1 MTIPLLLL
9 AAAFVLILAN
19 GFFVAAEFG
28 LVTVERAE
36 AEKAAAEG
44 DRRARTVVEALK
56 QLSFQLSGT
65 QLGIT
70 ITSLV
75 VGMLAEPALA
85 ELLRGPLAAL
95 GLPEGVLSPLAVVVG
110 MLLASAIQMVIGEL
124 VPKNWAVSRPL
135 QVARF
140 VAGPQH
146 VFARLFRPV
155 ISALNTVANR
165 LVRALGVEPAEELA
179 SARTPGEL
187 VSLARH
193 SAQAGTL
200 EQDTADLFVRTLS
213 LGDLTAQHVMTPRV
227 KVSALQSSATAE
239 DVVNLTR
246 ATGLSRFPVYR
257 ERIDEIV
264 GMVHLKDALAVP
276 VHDRLRTTVGRIA
289 QPPVLVPETL
299 PVRPL
304 LTRLRSEQPI
314 AVVVDEYGG
323 TAGVVTLEDIVEELV
338 GEVRDEHDGLDL
350 PELAVAPPEDGRPS
364 WDVDGGL
371 RVDVLRRI
379 GLDAPE
385 GPYETVAGLVA
396 DLLGRIP
403 APGDRT
409 DLPGWRLTVR
419 QVDHYHAERV
429 RLTRTD
435 PAVETHAA
443 SSPPAPRTASAASAP
458 ARPAAAQAS
467 APGGSSAPV
476 PAAAPWSMTAAPGPG
491 TGTVLPHAVP
501 GGAAQTAERRGGTA
515 ATGREAVPDGDA
527 DTSGRAGR
535 PARSGSQAEAVR

>member
-1 MTIPLLLL
+1 MTTPLLLL
-9 AAAFVLILAN
+9 AAAFLLILAN

-28 LVTVERAE
+28 LVTVERPE
-36 AEKAAAEG
+36 AEKAATDG
-44 DRRARTVVEALK
+44 DKRARTVVDALK
-56 QLSFQLSGT
+56 ELSFQLSGT

-75 VGMLAEPALA
+75 VGMLAEPALGR
-85 ELLRGPLAAL
+85 LLATPFAAL
-95 GLPEGVLSPLAVVVG
+95 GLPDGVASGAAVLVG

-146 VFARLFRPV
+146 HFSRLFRPV

-165 LVRALGVEPAEELA
+165 LVRALGVEPADELA

-193 SAQAGTL
+193 SAQAGAL

-213 LGDLTAQHVMTPRV
+213 LGELTAQHVMTPRV
-227 KVSALQSSATAE
+227 KVSALQDSATAE

-257 ERIDEIV
+257 EKIDEIV
-264 GMVHLKDALAVP
+264 GMAHLKDALAVSAR
-276 VHDRLRTTVGRIA
+276 DRLRTPVGRIA
-289 QPPVLVPETL
+289 RPALLVPETL
-299 PVRPL
+299 PVQPL
-304 LTRLRSEQPI
+304 LARLRSEQPI

-338 GEVRDEHDGLDL
+338 GEVRDEHDAKDV
-350 PELAVAPPEDGRPS
+350 PELAAAPPEDGRPA
-364 WDVDGGL
+364 WDVAGSC
-371 RVDVLRRI
+371 RVDILQRI
-379 GLDAPE
+379 GLDVPE

-403 APGDRT
+403 APGDRAE
-409 DLPGWRLTVR
+409 LPGWRLAVR
-419 QVDHYHAERV
+419 QVGHYRAERV
-429 RLTRTD
+429 RLVRTA
-435 PAVETHAA
+435 PAA
-443 SSPPAPRTASAASAP
+443 SI
-458 ARPAAAQAS
+458 
-467 APGGSSAPV
+467 
-476 PAAAPWSMTAAPGPG
+476 
-491 TGTVLPHAVP
+491 
-501 GGAAQTAERRGGTA
+501 
-515 ATGREAVPDGDA
+515 
-527 DTSGRAGR
+527 
-535 PARSGSQAEAVR
+535 AEAAR

>member
-9 AAAFVLILAN
+9 AAAFLLILAN

-28 LVTVERAE
+28 LVTVERPE

-44 DRRARTVVEALK
+44 DRRARRVVESVK
-56 QLSFQLSGT
+56 ELSFQLSGT

-85 ELLRGPLAAL
+85 EVLRGPFAAL
-95 GLPEGVLSPLAVVVG
+95 GLPGHAASGVAVVTG
-110 MLLASAIQMVIGEL
+110 MLLASAAQMVIGEL
-124 VPKNWAVSRPL
+124 VPKNWAVSRPM

-146 VFARLFRPV
+146 AFSRLFRPV
-155 ISALNTVANR
+155 IAALNAVANR
-165 LVRALGVEPAEELA
+165 LVRSLGVEPAEELA

-193 SAQAGTL
+193 SAQAGAL

-213 LGDLTAQHVMTPRV
+213 LGELTAQHVMTPRV

-257 ERIDEIV
+257 DKIDEIV
-264 GMVHLKDALAVP
+264 GMAHLKDALAVP
-276 VHDRLRTTVGRIA
+276 AQDRLRTPVERIA
-289 QPPVLVPETL
+289 RPALLVPETL
-299 PVRPL
+299 PVQPL

-338 GEVRDEHDGLDL
+338 GEVRDEHDLHAV
-350 PELAVAPPEDGRPS
+350 PELAPAPPEDGHPA
-364 WDVDGGL
+364 WDVDGGC
-371 RVDVLRRI
+371 RVDTLRRI
-379 GLDAPE
+379 GLQAPE

-403 APGDRT
+403 AVGDRAE
-409 DLPGWRLTVR
+409 LPGWRLVVR
-419 QVDHYHAERV
+419 QVGHYRAERV
-429 RLTRTD
+429 RL
-435 PAVETHAA
+435 V
-443 SSPPAPRTASAASAP
+443 RTAPTAD
-458 ARPAAAQAS
+458 AAAVA
-467 APGGSSAPV
+467 V
-476 PAAAPWSMTAAPGPG
+476 VEAA
-491 TGTVLPHAVP
+491 
-501 GGAAQTAERRGGTA
+501 R
-515 ATGREAVPDGDA
+515 
-527 DTSGRAGR
+527 
-535 PARSGSQAEAVR
+535 

>member
-9 AAAFVLILAN
+9 GAAFLLILAN

-28 LVTVERAE
+28 LVTVERPDAE
-36 AEKAAAEG
+36 RAAADG
-44 DRRARTVVEALK
+44 DRRARTVVRALRE
-56 QLSFQLSGT
+56 LSFQLSGT

-85 ELLRGPLAAL
+85 ELLTGPLTAT
-95 GLPEGVLSPLAVVVG
+95 GLPEEAVSGISVVLGMMLAAAV
-110 MLLASAIQMVIGEL
+110 QMVVGEL

-146 VFARLFRPV
+146 LFSTAFRPV
-155 ISALNTVANR
+155 ISLLNTVANR
-165 LVRALGVEPAEELA
+165 LVRALGVEPADELA

-213 LGDLTAQHVMTPRV
+213 LAGLTAQHVMTPRV
-227 KVSALQSSATAE
+227 KVSALQSSATAA
-239 DVVNLTR
+239 DVLNLTR

-264 GMVHLKDALAVP
+264 GMVHLKDALAVA
-276 VHDRLRTTVGRIA
+276 VQARHRTSVGRVA
-289 QPPVLVPETL
+289 VAPLLVPETL
-299 PVRPL
+299 PVQQL
-304 LTRLRSEQPI
+304 LERLRTEQPI

-338 GEVRDEHDGLDL
+338 GEVRDEHDGADADR
-350 PELAVAPPEDGRPS
+350 PELSQAPAEDGNPA
-364 WDVDGGL
+364 WEADGSC
-371 RVDVLRRI
+371 RVLTLRRI
-379 GLDAPE
+379 GLEVPE

-403 APGDRT
+403 APGDQAE
-409 DLPGWRLTVR
+409 LPGWRLSVR
-419 QVDHYHAERV
+419 RVERYRAERV
-429 RLTRTD
+429 RL
-435 PAVETHAA
+435 V
-443 SSPPAPRTASAASAP
+443 RTADV
-458 ARPAAAQAS
+458 
-467 APGGSSAPV
+467 PV
-476 PAAAPWSMTAAPGPG
+476 PVMEG
-491 TGTVLPHAVP
+491 
-501 GGAAQTAERRGGTA
+501 
-515 ATGREAVPDGDA
+515 
-527 DTSGRAGR
+527 
-535 PARSGSQAEAVR
+535 VR

>member
-9 AAAFVLILAN
+9 GAAFLLILAN

-28 LVTVERAE
+28 LVTVEATD

-44 DRRARTVVEALK
+44 DRRARRVAESLK
-56 QLSFQLSGT
+56 ELSFQLSGT

-85 ELLRGPLAAL
+85 ELLHGPFTAV
-95 GLPEGVLSPLAVVVG
+95 GIPEGAVSGVAVVVG
-110 MLLASAIQMVIGEL
+110 MLLASAVQMVIGEL
-124 VPKNWAVSRPL
+124 VPKNWAVSKPM

-146 VFARLFRPV
+146 AFARLFRPV
-155 ISALNTVANR
+155 IAALNAVANR
-165 LVRALGVEPAEELA
+165 LVRALGIEPAEELA

-213 LGDLTAQHVMTPRV
+213 LGELTAQHVMTPRV
-227 KVSALQSSATAE
+227 KVSSLQASATAE

-257 ERIDEIV
+257 EKIDEIV

-276 VHDRLRTTVGRIA
+276 AQDRLRTPVGQIA
-289 QPPVLVPETL
+289 RPALLVPETL
-299 PVRPL
+299 PVQPL
-304 LTRLRSEQPI
+304 LGRLRSEQPI

-323 TAGVVTLEDIVEELV
+323 TAGVVTLEDIVEEIV
-338 GEVRDEHDGLDL
+338 GEVRDEHDDVSKEN
-350 PELAVAPPEDGRPS
+350 PELAAAPPEEGRLAWDADGS
-364 WDVDGGL
+364 C
-371 RVDVLRRI
+371 RVDILQRI
-379 GLDAPE
+379 GLDVPE

-403 APGDRT
+403 AVGDRAE
-409 DLPGWRLTVR
+409 LPGWRLTVR
-419 QVDHYHAERV
+419 QVGHYRAERV
-429 RLTRTD
+429 RLVRTV
-435 PAVETHAA
+435 PAVNVMEAA
-443 SSPPAPRTASAASAP
+443 R
-458 ARPAAAQAS
+458 
-467 APGGSSAPV
+467 
-476 PAAAPWSMTAAPGPG
+476 
-491 TGTVLPHAVP
+491 
-501 GGAAQTAERRGGTA
+501 
-515 ATGREAVPDGDA
+515 
-527 DTSGRAGR
+527 
-535 PARSGSQAEAVR
+535 

>member
-1 MTIPLLLL
+1 MTVPLLLL
-9 AAAFVLILAN
+9 AAAFLLILAN

-28 LVTVERAE
+28 LVTVERPD
-36 AEKAAAEG
+36 AEKAAADG
-44 DRRARTVVEALK
+44 DRRARTVVAALK
-56 QLSFQLSGT
+56 ELSFQLSGT

-70 ITSLV
+70 LTSLV

-85 ELLRGPLAAL
+85 HLLAGPFTAL
-95 GLPEGVLSPLAVVVG
+95 GVPDGAVGGVSVMVG
-110 MLLASAIQMVIGEL
+110 MLLASAVQMVIGEL

-155 ISALNTVANR
+155 IALLNAVANR

-193 SAQAGTL
+193 SAQAGAL
-200 EQDTADLFVRTLS
+200 EQETADLFVRTLS
-213 LGDLTAQHVMTPRV
+213 TLSLGELTAQHVMTPRV

-264 GMVHLKDALAVP
+264 GVVHLKDALAVP
-276 VHDRLRTTVGRIA
+276 AHERLRTPVSRIA
-289 QPPVLVPETL
+289 QAPLLVPETL
-299 PVRPL
+299 PVQPL
-304 LTRLRSEQPI
+304 LARLRSEQPM

-338 GEVRDEHDGLDL
+338 GEVRDEHDLLDV
-350 PELAVAPPEDGRPS
+350 PELSPVPPEDGRPA
-364 WDVDGGL
+364 WDADGSC
-371 RVDVLRRI
+371 RVDTLRRI
-379 GLDAPE
+379 GLDVPE

-403 APGDRT
+403 APGDRAE
-409 DLPGWRLTVR
+409 LPGWRLSVR
-419 QVDHYHAERV
+419 QVGHNRAERV
-429 RLTRTD
+429 RI
-435 PAVETHAA
+435 AM
-443 SSPPAPRTASAASAP
+443 TADAP
-458 ARPAAAQAS
+458 A
-467 APGGSSAPV
+467 
-476 PAAAPWSMTAAPGPG
+476 
-491 TGTVLPHAVP
+491 L
-501 GGAAQTAERRGGTA
+501 AE
-515 ATGREAVPDGDA
+515 
-527 DTSGRAGR
+527 AGR
-535 PARSGSQAEAVR
+535 

>member
-1 MTIPLLLL
+1 MIIPLLLL
-9 AAAFVLILAN
+9 GAALLLILAN

-28 LVTVERAE
+28 LVTVERPDAE
-36 AEKAAAEG
+36 QAAAAG
-44 DRRARTVVEALK
+44 DRRAGSVVAALK
-56 QLSFQLSGT
+56 ELSFQLSGT

-85 ELLRGPLAAL
+85 ALLDAPLTAT
-95 GLPEGVLSPLAVVVG
+95 GLPAGAVPGVAAVIG
-110 MLLASAIQMVIGEL
+110 MLLASAVQMVVGEL

-140 VAGPQH
+140 VAGPQGG
-146 VFARLFRPV
+146 FSRLFRPV
-155 ISALNTVANR
+155 ISGLNTVANR
-165 LVRALGVEPAEELA
+165 LVRALGVEPAHELA

-193 SAQAGTL
+193 SAQAGAL

-213 LGDLTAQHVMTPRV
+213 LGELTAQHVMTPRV

-264 GMVHLKDALAVP
+264 GMVHLKDALAIP
-276 VHDRLRTTVGRIA
+276 AHDRLRTLVGRIA
-289 QPPVLVPETL
+289 QAPLLVPETL
-299 PVRPL
+299 PVQPL
-304 LTRLRSEQPI
+304 LARLRSEQPI

-338 GEVRDEHDGLDL
+338 GEVRDEHDAKDA
-350 PELAVAPPEDGRPS
+350 PELAAAPSEDGRPA
-364 WDVDGGL
+364 WEADGSC
-371 RVDVLRRI
+371 RVDTLHDI
-379 GLDAPE
+379 GLYAPE

-403 APGDRT
+403 APGDRAE
-409 DLPGWRLTVR
+409 LPGWRLQVR
-419 QVDHYHAERV
+419 QVGHYRAERV
-429 RLTRTD
+429 RL
-435 PAVETHAA
+435 V
-443 SSPPAPRTASAASAP
+443 RTAE
-458 ARPAAAQAS
+458 
-467 APGGSSAPV
+467 
-476 PAAAPWSMTAAPGPG
+476 
-491 TGTVLPHAVP
+491 AVDGP
-501 GGAAQTAERRGGTA
+501 GGAGGA
-515 ATGREAVPDGDA
+515 PR
-527 DTSGRAGR
+527 GRAG
-535 PARSGSQAEAVR
+535 AAAGAVR

>member
-1 MTIPLLLL
+1 
-9 AAAFVLILAN
+9 VN
-19 GFFVAAEFG
+19 
-28 LVTVERAE
+28 
-36 AEKAAAEG
+36 
-44 DRRARTVVEALK
+44 ALK
-56 QLSFQLSGT
+56 ELSFQLSGT

-85 ELLRGPLAAL
+85 TLLAGPFTAV
-95 GLPEGVLSPLAVVVG
+95 GVPEGAVGGVSVVIG
-110 MLLASAIQMVIGEL
+110 MLLASALQMVIGEL
-124 VPKNWAVSRPL
+124 VPKNWAVSKPL

-146 VFARLFRPV
+146 AFSRLFRPV
-155 ISALNTVANR
+155 IALLNAVANR
-165 LVRALGVEPAEELA
+165 AVRALGVEPADELA

-213 LGDLTAQHVMTPRV
+213 LGELTAQHVMTPRV

-276 VHDRLRTTVGRIA
+276 AHDRLRTPVSRIA
-289 QPPVLVPETL
+289 QAPLLVPETL
-299 PVRPL
+299 PVQPL
-304 LTRLRSEQPI
+304 LERLRSEQPI

-338 GEVRDEHDGLDL
+338 GEVRDEHDPVFDES
-350 PELAVAPPEDGRPS
+350 PELAVAPSEDGRPA
-364 WDVDGGL
+364 WDADGSC
-371 RVDVLRRI
+371 RVDILRRI
-379 GLDAPE
+379 GLDIPE

-403 APGDRT
+403 APGDRAE
-409 DLPGWRLTVR
+409 LPGWRLAVR
-419 QVDHYHAERV
+419 QVDHYRAERV
-429 RLTRTD
+429 RI
-435 PAVETHAA
+435 V
-443 SSPPAPRTASAASAP
+443 RTAD
-458 ARPAAAQAS
+458 AAQ
-467 APGGSSAPV
+467 P
-476 PAAAPWSMTAAPGPG
+476 
-491 TGTVLPHAVP
+491 
-501 GGAAQTAERRGGTA
+501 
-515 ATGREAVPDGDA
+515 
-527 DTSGRAGR
+527 
-535 PARSGSQAEAVR
+535 AEAAR

>member
-9 AAAFVLILAN
+9 AAAFLLILAN

-28 LVTVERAE
+28 LVTVERPE

-44 DRRARTVVEALK
+44 DRRARTVVDSLK
-56 QLSFQLSGT
+56 ELSFQLSGT

-85 ELLRGPLAAL
+85 ELLHGPFTAI
-95 GLPEGVLSPLAVVVG
+95 GLPEGAVPSVSVIVG
-110 MLLASAIQMVIGEL
+110 MLLASAVQMVIGEL
-124 VPKNWAVSRPL
+124 VPKNWAVSKPM

-140 VAGPQH
+140 VAGPQYA
-146 VFARLFRPV
+146 FSRLFRPV
-155 ISALNTVANR
+155 IAGLNSVANR
-165 LVRALGVEPAEELA
+165 LVRLLGVEPTAELA

-213 LGDLTAQHVMTPRV
+213 LADLTAQHVMTPRV
-227 KVSALQSSATAE
+227 RVSSLQSSATAE

-276 VHDRLRTTVGRIA
+276 AADRLRTPVGRIA
-289 QPPVLVPETL
+289 QSPLLVPETL
-299 PVRPL
+299 PVQPL
-304 LTRLRSEQPI
+304 LELLRSQQPI

-338 GEVRDEHDGLDL
+338 GEVRDEHDGQDV
-350 PELAVAPPEDGRPS
+350 PELAAAPADDGRPA
-364 WDVDGGL
+364 WDADGSC
-371 RVDVLRRI
+371 RVDILQRI
-379 GLDAPE
+379 GLDVPE

-403 APGDRT
+403 VPGDRAE
-409 DLPGWRLTVR
+409 LPGWRLSVR
-419 QVDHYHAERV
+419 QVGHYRAERV
-429 RLTRTD
+429 RLIRTEGSKQPAD
-435 PAVETHAA
+435 LAVEAA
-443 SSPPAPRTASAASAP
+443 R
-458 ARPAAAQAS
+458 
-467 APGGSSAPV
+467 
-476 PAAAPWSMTAAPGPG
+476 
-491 TGTVLPHAVP
+491 
-501 GGAAQTAERRGGTA
+501 
-515 ATGREAVPDGDA
+515 
-527 DTSGRAGR
+527 
-535 PARSGSQAEAVR
+535 

>member
-1 MTIPLLLL
+1 MTTPLLLL
-9 AAAFVLILAN
+9 GAAFLLILAN

-28 LVTVERAE
+28 LVTVERPD

-44 DRRARTVVEALK
+44 DRRARTVVDSLK
-56 QLSFQLSGT
+56 ELSFQLSGT

-85 ELLRGPLAAL
+85 ELLHGPFTAI
-95 GLPEGVLSPLAVVVG
+95 GIPEGAASGVAVVVG
-110 MLLASAIQMVIGEL
+110 MLLAAAVQMVIGEL
-124 VPKNWAVSRPL
+124 VPKNWAVSKPM

-146 VFARLFRPV
+146 AFSRLFRPV
-155 ISALNTVANR
+155 IAGLNAVANR

-193 SAQAGTL
+193 SAQAGAL

-213 LGDLTAQHVMTPRV
+213 LGELTAQHIMTPRV
-227 KVSALQSSATAE
+227 RVSALQSSATAE

-276 VHDRLRTTVGRIA
+276 AADRLRTPAGRIA
-289 QPPVLVPETL
+289 KPPLLVPETL
-299 PVRPL
+299 PVQPL
-304 LTRLRSEQPI
+304 LELLRSQQPI

-338 GEVRDEHDGLDL
+338 GEVHDEHDDVLNE
-350 PELAVAPPEDGRPS
+350 PTELAAAPAEDGHPA
-364 WDVDGGL
+364 WDADGSC
-371 RVDVLRRI
+371 RVDILQRI
-379 GLDAPE
+379 GLDVPE

-403 APGDRT
+403 VPGDRAE
-409 DLPGWRLTVR
+409 LPGWRLSVR
-419 QVDHYHAERV
+419 QVGHYRAERV
-429 RLTRTD
+429 RLIRIPDSTENSADTGTD
-435 PAVETHAA
+435 T
-443 SSPPAPRTASAASAP
+443 
-458 ARPAAAQAS
+458 
-467 APGGSSAPV
+467 
-476 PAAAPWSMTAAPGPG
+476 G
-491 TGTVLPHAVP
+491 TGTGTGADSADGAKTADLAVE
-501 GGAAQTAERRGGTA
+501 AAR
-515 ATGREAVPDGDA
+515 
-527 DTSGRAGR
+527 
-535 PARSGSQAEAVR
+535 

>member
-9 AAAFVLILAN
+9 GAAFLLILAN

-28 LVTVERAE
+28 LVTVERPD

-44 DRRARTVVEALK
+44 DRRAGTVVDSLK
-56 QLSFQLSGT
+56 ELSFQLSGT

-85 ELLRGPLAAL
+85 ELLHGPFTAI
-95 GLPEGVLSPLAVVVG
+95 GLPEGAVPGVAVVVG
-110 MLLASAIQMVIGEL
+110 MLLASAVQMVVGEL
-124 VPKNWAVSRPL
+124 VPKSWAVSRPL

-140 VAGPQH
+140 VAGPQR
-146 VFARLFRPV
+146 VFSRLFRPV
-155 ISALNTVANR
+155 IAALNTVANR

-193 SAQAGTL
+193 SAQAGAL
-200 EQDTADLFVRTLS
+200 EQDTADLFVRTIS
-213 LGDLTAQHVMTPRV
+213 LADLTAQHVMTPRV

-264 GMVHLKDALAVP
+264 GMVHLKDALAIP
-276 VHDRLRTTVGRIA
+276 SHDRLRTPVVRIA
-289 QPPVLVPETL
+289 QAPLLVPETL
-299 PVRPL
+299 PVQPL
-304 LTRLRSEQPI
+304 LEQLRSEQPI

-338 GEVRDEHDGLDL
+338 GEVHDEHDDVLNEL
-350 PELAVAPPEDGRPS
+350 PELAPAPPEDGRPA
-364 WDVDGGL
+364 WDADGSC
-371 RVDVLRRI
+371 RVDVLQRI
-379 GLDAPE
+379 GLDVPE

-403 APGDRT
+403 APGDRAE
-409 DLPGWRLTVR
+409 LPGWRLSVR
-419 QVDHYHAERV
+419 QVGHYRAERV
-429 RLTRTD
+429 RLVRT
-435 PAVETHAA
+435 
-443 SSPPAPRTASAASAP
+443 
-458 ARPAAAQAS
+458 
-467 APGGSSAPV
+467 APV
-476 PAAAPWSMTAAPGPG
+476 P
-491 TGTVLPHAVP
+491 
-501 GGAAQTAERRGGTA
+501 
-515 ATGREAVPDGDA
+515 
-527 DTSGRAGR
+527 
-535 PARSGSQAEAVR
+535 EAVR

>member
-9 AAAFVLILAN
+9 GAAFLLILAN

-28 LVTVERAE
+28 LVTVERPDAE
-36 AEKAAAEG
+36 QAAAEG
-44 DRRARTVVEALK
+44 DRRARKVVGALK
-56 QLSFQLSGT
+56 ELSFQLSGT

-85 ELLRGPLAAL
+85 ELLHGPFTAI
-95 GLPEGVLSPLAVVVG
+95 GIPEGAVPGVSVVVG
-110 MLLASAIQMVIGEL
+110 MLLASAVQMVIGEL
-124 VPKNWAVSRPL
+124 VPKNWAVSRPM

-155 ISALNTVANR
+155 IASLNAVANR

-213 LGDLTAQHVMTPRV
+213 LAGLTAENVMTPRV

-276 VHDRLRTTVGRIA
+276 ARDRLRTPVGRIA
-289 QPPVLVPETL
+289 QTPLLVPETL
-299 PVRPL
+299 PVQPL
-304 LTRLRSEQPI
+304 LARLRSEQPI

-338 GEVRDEHDGLDL
+338 GEVRDEHDGHDL
-350 PELAVAPPEDGRPS
+350 PELAAAPPDDGRPA
-364 WDVDGGL
+364 WDVDGSC
-371 RVDVLRRI
+371 RVDVLQRRI
-379 GLDAPE
+379 GLDVPE

-403 APGDRT
+403 APGDRAE
-409 DLPGWRLTVR
+409 LPGWRLSVR
-419 QVDHYHAERV
+419 QVGHYRAERV
-429 RLTRTD
+429 RL
-435 PAVETHAA
+435 V
-443 SSPPAPRTASAASAP
+443 RTAPVTEEDSAAAEGAPAREKATATQTASPTDFGPDTHSAP
-458 ARPAAAQAS
+458 APAPTP
-467 APGGSSAPV
+467 APAPV
-476 PAAAPWSMTAAPGPG
+476 
-491 TGTVLPHAVP
+491 
-501 GGAAQTAERRGGTA
+501 
-515 ATGREAVPDGDA
+515 
-527 DTSGRAGR
+527 
-535 PARSGSQAEAVR
+535 AEAAR

>member
-9 AAAFVLILAN
+9 GAAILLILAN

-28 LVTVERAE
+28 LVTVERPE

-44 DRRARTVVEALK
+44 DRRAATVVESLK
-56 QLSFQLSGT
+56 ELSFQLSGT

-85 ELLRGPLAAL
+85 QLLHGPFSAI
-95 GLPEGVLSPLAVVVG
+95 GIPEGAVSGVAVVVG
-110 MLLASAIQMVIGEL
+110 MLLASAVQMVIGEL

-140 VAGPQH
+140 VAAPQH
-146 VFARLFRPV
+146 AFARLFRPV
-155 ISALNTVANR
+155 IAALNAVANR
-165 LVRALGVEPAEELA
+165 LVRALGVEPTEELA

-193 SAQAGTL
+193 SAQAGAL

-213 LGDLTAQHVMTPRV
+213 LGELTAQHVMTPRV

-257 ERIDEIV
+257 EKIDEIV

-276 VHDRLRTTVGRIA
+276 AHARLRTPVTSIA
-289 QPPVLVPETL
+289 KSPVLVPETL
-299 PVRPL
+299 PVQPL
-304 LTRLRSEQPI
+304 LARLRSEQPI

-338 GEVRDEHDGLDL
+338 GEVRDEHDDVLNEP
-350 PELAVAPPEDGRPS
+350 PELAAVPPEDGKPA
-364 WDVDGGL
+364 WDADGSC
-371 RVDVLRRI
+371 RVDILQRI
-379 GLDAPE
+379 GLDVPE

-403 APGDRT
+403 APGDKAE
-409 DLPGWRLTVR
+409 LPGWRLSVR
-419 QVDHYHAERV
+419 QVGHYRAERV
-429 RLTRTD
+429 RLVRTA
-435 PAVETHAA
+435 PAVNSMEAA
-443 SSPPAPRTASAASAP
+443 R
-458 ARPAAAQAS
+458 
-467 APGGSSAPV
+467 
-476 PAAAPWSMTAAPGPG
+476 
-491 TGTVLPHAVP
+491 
-501 GGAAQTAERRGGTA
+501 
-515 ATGREAVPDGDA
+515 
-527 DTSGRAGR
+527 
-535 PARSGSQAEAVR
+535 

>member
-1 MTIPLLLL
+1 MTTPLLLL
-9 AAAFVLILAN
+9 GAAFLLILAN

-28 LVTVERAE
+28 LVTVERPD

-44 DRRARTVVEALK
+44 DRRARTVVESLK
-56 QLSFQLSGT
+56 ELSFQLSGT

-85 ELLRGPLAAL
+85 ELLHGPFTAI
-95 GLPEGVLSPLAVVVG
+95 GLPEGAVPTISVIVG
-110 MLLASAIQMVIGEL
+110 MLLASAVQMVIGEL

-146 VFARLFRPV
+146 AFSRLFRPV
-155 ISALNTVANR
+155 IAALNAVANR
-165 LVRALGVEPAEELA
+165 LVRALGVEPTAELA

-213 LGDLTAQHVMTPRV
+213 LGELTAQHVMTPRV
-227 KVSALQSSATAE
+227 RVSALQSSATAE

-264 GMVHLKDALAVP
+264 GMAHLKDALAVP
-276 VHDRLRTTVGRIA
+276 AGDRLRTPVGRIA
-289 QPPVLVPETL
+289 QSPLLVPETL
-299 PVRPL
+299 PVQPL
-304 LTRLRSEQPI
+304 LELLRSQQPI

-338 GEVRDEHDGLDL
+338 GEVHDEHDDVLNE
-350 PELAVAPPEDGRPS
+350 PTELAAAPPEDGRPA
-364 WDVDGGL
+364 WDADGSC
-371 RVDVLRRI
+371 RVDILQRI
-379 GLDAPE
+379 GLDVPE

-403 APGDRT
+403 VPGDRAE
-409 DLPGWRLTVR
+409 LPGWRLSVR
-419 QVDHYHAERV
+419 QVGHYRAERV
-429 RLTRTD
+429 RLTRAEGSPKTAD
-435 PAVETHAA
+435 LAVEAA
-443 SSPPAPRTASAASAP
+443 R
-458 ARPAAAQAS
+458 
-467 APGGSSAPV
+467 
-476 PAAAPWSMTAAPGPG
+476 
-491 TGTVLPHAVP
+491 
-501 GGAAQTAERRGGTA
+501 
-515 ATGREAVPDGDA
+515 
-527 DTSGRAGR
+527 
-535 PARSGSQAEAVR
+535 